1 VKKETKKNMWP
12 KKRQRQTLGEKREK
26 DKHVGGKVNKHRKVK
41 KRNTNPIN
49 TGVNSVLGKRK

>member
-1 VKKETKKNMWP
+1 LE
-12 KKRQRQTLGEKREK
+12 KKRKRQTLGEKREK